1 MTERAAQ
8 LSEEDL
14 DVEEAY
20 EHSEEERSGLEEEV
34 AVEEVVDEI
43 QSEPAAAAADS
54 TSSNLEEAPKK
65 SYASIVSFGFCSG
78 FYLSVLQID
87 ELIVVIGRCS

>member
-43 QSEPAAAAADS
+43 QSEPAAAADS